1 MAYIEQYLTK
11 YTCVSF
17 LIQFVILSLYCIW
30 SLKLDVLCIRHAVY
44 FGYIFQNNNTM
55 SIYQWPIDTFVKNV
69 FTEWFL
75 WFIHISSSYSINDL
89 ISIILS
95 SLNRGVESL
104 QSQPWLCS
112 SVVPLRNRVVTVT
125 VTWLYNT
132 PHQSSEKY
140 LSKIAISNSCISLKY
155 YCQAFKKWKKQ
166 KNLLGQF
173 FFIAIWIR
181 GTFYEFSL

>member
-1 MAYIEQYLTK
+1 MRL
-11 YTCVSF
+11 VSHQICSYKF
-17 LIQFVILSLYCIW
+17 AVILSLYCIW

-125 VTWLYNT
+125 VTWLYNFT
-132 PHQSSEKY
+132 IQRGKNARN
-140 LSKIAISNSCISLKY
+140 KIIDT
-155 YCQAFKKWKKQ
+155 
-166 KNLLGQF
+166 
-173 FFIAIWIR
+173 IWWR
-181 GTFYEFSL
+181 NAPKLYNGTSD